1 MSWRGKRRMPFK
13 KKIQNTAEQ
22 HVFIV
27 AAVIWRMCHL
37 NVPTPTKD
45 RTDTILST
53 LQPDRPLGGC
63 SGHLFLRGRQ
73 RGRWGTGQGRGR
85 AEEER
90 GKRVQ
95 GRGEVRHGILQMQRS
110 YSGKWSRASWVFM
123 NLSSWNVVELL
134 DLYSGRSRKDKL
146 VAVLFHRWGNW
157 RLRSKPSPHPEE
169 RIWPGWTSFHLQA
182 QNLLTL
188 MAPKDR
194 GSKNTVWE
202 AQWHD

>member
-1 MSWRGKRRMPFK
+1 MFPH
-13 KKIQNTAEQ
+13 QPD
-22 HVFIV
+22 
-27 AAVIWRMCHL
+27 C
-37 NVPTPTKD
+37 
-45 RTDTILST
+45 TDTILGT
-53 LQPDRPLGGC
+53 LQPDCPLGGC

-73 RGRWGTGQGRGR
+73 RGRWGMGQGRGR

-95 GRGEVRHGILQMQRS
+95 GRGEVWHGILQMQRS

-157 RLRSKPSPHPEE
+157 RLRSKPFPASWTENTTRMDVIPSPSSESTYSN
-169 RIWPGWTSFHLQA
+169 GT
-182 QNLLTL
+182 
-188 MAPKDR
+188 
-194 GSKNTVWE
+194 
-202 AQWHD
+202 